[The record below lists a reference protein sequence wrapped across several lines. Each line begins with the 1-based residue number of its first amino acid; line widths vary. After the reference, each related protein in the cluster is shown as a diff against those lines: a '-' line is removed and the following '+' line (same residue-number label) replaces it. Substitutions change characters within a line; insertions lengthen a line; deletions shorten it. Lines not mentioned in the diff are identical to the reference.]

1 MLNGCTYLARG
12 RHTSKFLLKFSFLV
26 KCACHAMA
34 KHLLSVPAMQWQ
46 NTSWNPPY
54 LIITNVVLA
63 NFGTQKLPHG
73 LHDPRNVYI
82 KTSGSAGIGVLLL
95 FLPIRVTMATWFAK
109 NDVLKPHWLSM
120 GENRKKP
127 KLCRHIPRAYF
138 CRGTSM
144 KLQSGK
150 ETVDV
155 CLVQTVFDFVL
166 RFCHSRHRKTRW
178 YEVFWAGN
186 PLLEWELEWER
197 NFW

>member
-1 MLNGCTYLARG
+1 MHAV
-12 RHTSKFLLKFSFLV
+12 SFLHLLSDTFECWKIFLFI

-34 KHLLSVPAMQWQ
+34 KHLLESPIL
-46 NTSWNPPY
+46 NNNNNNNCGLPT
-54 LIITNVVLA
+54 

-73 LHDPRNVYI
+73 LHDPRNIYI
-82 KTSGSAGIGVLLL
+82 KTSGSAGNGVLLL

-166 RFCHSRHRKTRW
+166 RFSHSRHRKTRW
-178 YEVFWAGN
+178 NEQFWAGN